1 MPNESHS
8 PLLRLLSIVLT
19 IKLVANELMNFPPQ
33 TTLLFSRLLYMKKY
47 IYLLLLLFLQIQ
59 AKAQQDT
66 STYAA
71 QRVKVNALLAERS
84 EKFGQYDESLN
95 QRTGI
100 FGWQTKKDIKNSNEI
115 LREVV
120 LTDNNIFKEL
130 KILMEYKDLQN
141 QQKVAVADHSQERI
155 EGYMKTIKKLQDQN
169 EILQKESNKNSD
181 GISTYI
187 IILLILTLVAVF
199 YFYNKKIQKYEK
211 GNI

>member
-1 MPNESHS
+1 
-8 PLLRLLSIVLT
+8 
-19 IKLVANELMNFPPQ
+19 
-33 TTLLFSRLLYMKKY
+33 MKKY
-47 IYLLLLLFLQIQ
+47 IYLLFILLMNLHVL
-59 AKAQQDT
+59 AQQDT
-66 STYAA
+66 SVYAS
-71 QRVKVNALLAERS
+71 QRVKVNTLLTERS

-115 LREVV
+115 LRQVV

-155 EGYMKTIKKLQDQN
+155 ENYMRTIKKLQDENATLQN
-169 EILQKESNKNSD
+169 KSKTDNNN
-181 GISTYI
+181 ISTYI
-187 IILLILTLVAVF
+187 IIAMALVIIGLF
-199 YFYNKKIQKYEK
+199 IFFNNKLKRYEK

>member
-1 MPNESHS
+1 M
-8 PLLRLLSIVLT
+8 LT
-19 IKLVANELMNFPPQ
+19 IKLVANELMNFPYQ
-33 TTLLFSRLLYMKKY
+33 TTLLFSRLLYMKKC
-47 IYLLLLLFLQIQ
+47 IYLVLFLLFLQIQ

-169 EILQKESNKNSD
+169 EILQKESNQNSF
-181 GISTYI
+181 GMSTYI
-187 IILLILTLVAVF
+187 IILLILILVAVF
-199 YFYNKKIQKYEK
+199 FFYNNKIRKYEK

>member
-1 MPNESHS
+1 
-8 PLLRLLSIVLT
+8 
-19 IKLVANELMNFPPQ
+19 
-33 TTLLFSRLLYMKKY
+33 MKKY

-169 EILQKESNKNSD
+169 ETLQKESNKNSD